1 MRAPTPGLGVDG
13 RRRPAPVPAAEEEE
27 AEAFQSFR
35 HNATYLMARKV
46 LGASEALMAVAG

>member
-13 RRRPAPVPAAEEEE
+13 PRRPAPVPAA
-27 AEAFQSFR
+27 AEAFQSVR

-46 LGASEALMAVAG
+46 LGTSEALMAVAG

>member
-13 RRRPAPVPAAEEEE
+13 PQRPAPVP

-46 LGASEALMAVAG
+46 LGTSEALMAVAG